1 MTGTGESMTTR
12 DALRAHGQAMRARL
26 FPLPSD
32 DPTPPNGLTPPGAGA
47 PGYDAMITEAV
58 FGGVWTR
65 AGLGIADRMICTLA
79 ALASVQRLRHLRAFA
94 GAALEVGLTPRA
106 IQEICIQIGIYA
118 GMPASEEA
126 LDAAGQ
132 VFAERGILVGQAMP
146 PPASLEALSAMGE
159 AVMRALHGERAAGG
173 YAAPDNKVTSAL
185 YPIAIQWGYGEIWH
199 RPGLERRERA
209 LVAVAAFTALKLGQV
224 QKFGESALN
233 VGLSKTEVIEAI
245 VQTGPYSGFAPALNA
260 LGALSDVLR

>member
-1 MTGTGESMTTR
+1 MTER
-12 DALRAHGQAMRARL
+12 DALRARGQAMRGRL
-26 FPLPSD
+26 FP
-32 DPTPPNGLTPPGAGA
+32 GGAGGSLQVNSA
-47 PGYDAMITEAV
+47 PGYDTMITEAV

-65 AGLGIADRMICTLA
+65 PGLGLADRMICTLA
-79 ALASVQRLRHLRAFA
+79 ALASVQRLRHLGQFA
-94 GAALEVGLTPRA
+94 AAALDIGLTPRA
-106 IQEICIQIGIYA
+106 VQEICIQIGIYA
-118 GMPASEEA
+118 GFPASEEA
-126 LDAAGQ
+126 LEVAAG
-132 VFAERGILVGQAMP
+132 VFADRKITVP
-146 PPASLEALSAMGE
+146 HDVPPAASLDALSAMGE
-159 AVMRALHGERAAGG
+159 AVMRALHGERATGG
-173 YAAPDNKVTSAL
+173 YAAPDNPVTSAL

-224 QKFGESALN
+224 QKFGELALN

>member
-1 MTGTGESMTTR
+1 
-12 DALRAHGQAMRARL
+12 MRARL
-26 FPLPSD
+26 FPA
-32 DPTPPNGLTPPGAGA
+32 GADAAQPQGSA
-47 PGYDAMITEAV
+47 PGYDTMITEAV

-65 AGLGIADRMICTLA
+65 PGLGLADRMICTLA
-79 ALASVQRLRHLRAFA
+79 ALASVQRLRHLAEFT
-94 GAALEVGLTPRA
+94 GAALDLGLTPRA

-118 GMPASEEA
+118 GLPASEEA
-126 LDAAGQ
+126 LAAAAQ
-132 VFAERGILVGQAMP
+132 VFADRKVAVPTDLP
-146 PPASLEALSAMGE
+146 PPASLDALTGMGE
-159 AVMRALHGERAAGG
+159 AVMRALHGERATGG
-173 YAAPDNKVTSAL
+173 YAAPDNPVTSAL